1 MIAAL
6 IRFLGGAIR
15 TALVLAASV
24 GAGLL
29 VAICTADSFG
39 LEPLVWLLL
48 SCASGVFVAVVI
60 FRSERS
66 CCRDAAGSDEALVVQ
81 YLDDSESSDDPMQGP
96 AAPDR
101 TED

>member
-6 IRFLGGAIR
+6 IRFVGEAIR
-15 TALVLAASV
+15 AGLVLAASI

-29 VAICTADSFG
+29 VAIWTADSFG

-66 CCRDAAGSDEALVVQ
+66 FYRDAAGSDEALVVH
-81 YLDDSESSDDPMQGP
+81 YLDDK
-96 AAPDR
+96 
-101 TED
+101 TENNN